1 MDISKYKTVIFD
13 CDGVILQSNK
23 IKTNAFRSVL
33 ISEPDDLV
41 DEFITYH
48 QNNGG
53 VSRYVKFEHYY
64 RNIKQ
69 EKQYLL
75 MSKKAISRY
84 AKIIL
89 DQLIEAQY
97 VPGFVDTINYLNK
110 NKIPCFVVSGGDQ
123 NELHN
128 IFKRRKIFNKFI
140 EVLGSPVSKGVHVK
154 EIVKSN
160 KLNYPAVFFG
170 DARSDMDTALNN
182 GLDFCFVSQFSEWI
196 DGRVLLDRYECEI
209 INNFK
214 ELILQN

>member
-1 MDISKYKTVIFD
+1 MDILKYKTVIFD

-64 RNIKQ
+64 RNIKH
-69 EKQYLL
+69 EEQYLL
-75 MSKKAISRY
+75 MSEKAISRY
-84 AKIIL
+84 AKIVL
-89 DQLIEAQY
+89 DQLIDVQH
-97 VPGFVDTINYLNK
+97 VPGFLDIIDYLNK

-123 NELHN
+123 EELRSV
-128 IFKRRKIFNKFI
+128 FKDRKIFDKFVEI
-140 EVLGSPVSKGVHVK
+140 LGSPIAKDIHIDSM
-154 EIVKSN
+154 VKS
-160 KLNYPAVFFG
+160 KRLNYPAVFFG
-170 DARSDMDTALNN
+170 DAQSDMDAALNN
-182 GLDFCFVSQFSEWI
+182 NIDFCFVSQFTEWPN
-196 DGRVLLDRYECEI
+196 GVSMAQKSMCNV

-214 ELILQN
+214 ELIF